1 MSYRRA
7 TAERSTM
14 SAFIPMAL
22 LPDHGENSF
31 LSCLHNLHF
40 AAKVASD
47 MGSLCTCYSVV
58 HKRYQCIC
66 RYFLHLH
73 KLWSL
78 LSSFLQWFG
87 CDWAGMGPPL
97 WKVHLDAGRPP
108 EERACHRLL
117 AKWVCMSV
125 VCLTSRN
132 RIEVGGGRG
141 TGERGGL
148 ENQLQGAEPEWAQ
161 GFRTRMGTSGQTLEA
176 WE

>member
-14 SAFIPMAL
+14 SAFILMAL
-22 LPDHGENSF
+22 LLDHGENFF
-31 LSCLHNLHF
+31 LSCLHHLQF
-40 AAKVASD
+40 AAKVTSN
-47 MGSLCTCYSVV
+47 MGSLGTCYSVQ
-58 HKRYQCIC
+58 HKRYQCSC

-73 KLWSL
+73 KLWSI

-108 EERACHRLL
+108 EERARHRLL
-117 AKWVCMSV
+117 TKWVCMSV
-125 VCLTSRN
+125 SLSY
-132 RIEVGGGRG
+132 IEEQDWSGGRERDG
-141 TGERGGL
+141 RKGRVGEPAAGS
-148 ENQLQGAEPEWAQ
+148 EPEWAQ
-161 GFRTRMGTSGQTLEA
+161 GLRTRMGTSGQTLEA